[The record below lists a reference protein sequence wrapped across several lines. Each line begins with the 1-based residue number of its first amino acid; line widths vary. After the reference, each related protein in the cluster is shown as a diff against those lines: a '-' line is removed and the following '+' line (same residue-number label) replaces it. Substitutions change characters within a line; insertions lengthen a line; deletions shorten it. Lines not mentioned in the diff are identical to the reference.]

1 MRISKGALLVVI
13 AVLVPFVVEF
23 RTALSWFGIELS
35 ILESLVLGGMA
46 VLAVVLWAVWPPNGN
61 AEAELS
67 GSS

>member
-35 ILESLVLGGMA
+35 ILESLVLGCAA